1 MYIAT
6 LKMDTHIKRAE
17 LIGRYIH
24 DARECSFRIDDIG
37 DTMLYV
43 TIEGDKEL
51 LKILSELVGA
61 QCRMNACYF
70 RLTPDQYDH
79 FMNDVLDKNVAW
91 TITTKTAWYQPN
103 KTITIP
109 GTWTRKLIDGGR
121 RKRSGRKRSGRKRSG
136 RKRSGRKRSGR
147 KRSQRTA
154 TRRRKI

>member
-1 MYIAT
+1 
-6 LKMDTHIKRAE
+6 MDPHIKRAK

-37 DTMLYV
+37 DITLYV
-43 TIEGDKEL
+43 TITGDNEL
-51 LKILSELVGA
+51 LKFLSELLNSSSNEFEA
-61 QCRMNACYF
+61 QCKMNACYF

-79 FMNDVLDKNVAW
+79 FINDVLDKNVAW

-136 RKRSGRKRSGR
+136 RKRS
-147 KRSQRTA
+147 QRTA

>member
-24 DARECSFRIDDIG
+24 DARECSFRIYDIG
-37 DTMLYV
+37 DTTLYV
-43 TIEGDKEL
+43 TIEGDTEL
-51 LKILSELVGA
+51 LKILSELLKA
-61 QCRMNACYF
+61 QCKNDACYF

-109 GTWTRKLIDGGR
+109 GTWTSKLIDGGR
-121 RKRSGRKRSGRKRSG
+121 RKRSG

>member
-1 MYIAT
+1 
-6 LKMDTHIKRAE
+6 MDPHIKRAE

-24 DARECSFRIDDIG
+24 DALECSFRIYAIG

-51 LKILSELVGA
+51 LKFLSELLKSSSNEFGV
-61 QCRMNACYF
+61 QCKMNACNF
-70 RLTPDQYDH
+70 RLTPDQYNH
-79 FMNDVLDKNVAW
+79 FINDVLDKNVAW

-109 GTWTRKLIDGGR
+109 GTWRKLIDGGR
-121 RKRSGRKRSGRKRSG
+121 RKRSG

>member
-1 MYIAT
+1 
-6 LKMDTHIKRAE
+6 MDPHIKRAE

-37 DTMLYV
+37 DTTLYV
-43 TIEGDKEL
+43 TITGDNEL
-51 LKILSELVGA
+51 LKFLSELLKSPEA
-61 QCRMNACYF
+61 QFKMNACSF
-70 RLTPDQYDH
+70 RLTPDQYNH
-79 FMNDVLDKNVAW
+79 FINDVLDKNVAW

-109 GTWTRKLIDGGR
+109 GTWTRNLIDGGR
-121 RKRSGRKRSGRKRSG
+121 RKRSG